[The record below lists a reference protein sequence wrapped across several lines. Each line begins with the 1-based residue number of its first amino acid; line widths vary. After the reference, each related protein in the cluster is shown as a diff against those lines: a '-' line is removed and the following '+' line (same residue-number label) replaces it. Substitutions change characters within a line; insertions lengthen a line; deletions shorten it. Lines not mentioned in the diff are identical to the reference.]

1 MTEKEY
7 IERETL
13 QNKIKEICKDYGIAY
28 GKHYGGFAEKIAN
41 VTNMVSAADV
51 QEVRHGKWL
60 INKNMREC
68 TECGY
73 FYYSNNVNTNY
84 CCNCGTKMD
93 KE

>member
-1 MTEKEY
+1 MSEKEY
-7 IERETL
+7 IERDGLVGLFLE
-13 QNKIKEICKDYGIAY
+13 KCFKDTQSTITYGDVIQIINAY
-28 GKHYGGFAEKIAN
+28 HR
-41 VTNMVSAADV
+41 ADV

-68 TECGY
+68 SECGY

-84 CCNCGTKMD
+84 CCNCGAKMD